1 MPITTFMISYFHKYT
16 CPIRFSEHK
25 IKYLIPA
32 ILAGLMFLAGSCE
45 DPPGLSGSKLLPG
58 SDYVTISSSLL
69 SVKSYTMYGDSI
81 ASSQPSVSYL
91 GTIYDPYFGTTTCE
105 FVSQLRLSSAWDE
118 GPFSVDSV
126 KLFLRLLTVKGDTI
140 DKHYLRMSEIADV
153 IYTDTKYYSS
163 QAVPLTGYS
172 IPDIELPVLNADT
185 VNYVRLNVGKAF
197 GSHLFRNPEMI
208 FHRSDT
214 ADFSTY
220 FRGLHFQ
227 LISPDDPIFLS
238 LSIAAPSSTYQNYF
252 EVYGKDKDS
261 TQRVMAFLLD
271 ALTTNASFN
280 LYRHD
285 HSTAEAGK
293 KIEHIND
300 LVYLDTMSYAQ
311 TFNGLYTKLVLTK
324 LDSIK
329 NAPDMQGIS
338 VNKARLKIP
347 VVYDNDIYR
356 RSTIPYIL
364 SLRYRATTGR
374 RHDVPEKGS
383 AFYNGTADTTSAQNT
398 DDVYTLNIATFIQQ
412 YLDDEAD
419 TIPSELEL
427 YLYPSSGN
435 NLIMRANGSYKP
447 IKFEFVYTRF

>member
-1 MPITTFMISYFHKYT
+1 MISYFHKYN
-16 CPIRFSEHK
+16 CPIRSSEHK
-25 IKYLIPA
+25 TKYLIPA

-45 DPPGLSGSKLLPG
+45 DPPGLLGGKLLPG

-126 KLFLRLLTVKGDTI
+126 KLFLQLLTVKGDTA
-140 DKHYLRMSEIADV
+140 DKHYLKMSEIADV
-153 IYTDTKYYSS
+153 IYNTDVIKDVMYYSS
-163 QAVPLTGYS
+163 QTVPLTGYA
-172 IPDIELPVLNADT
+172 IPDIELPALYADT
-185 VNYVRLNVGKAF
+185 VNYVSLNVGKAF
-197 GSHLFRNPEMI
+197 GTHLFRNPEML
-208 FHRSDT
+208 FHRSDA

-238 LSIAAPSSTYQNYF
+238 LSVKAPSSSYQNYF

-329 NAPDMQGIS
+329 NAPDMQGIA

-364 SLRYRATTGR
+364 YLRYLATTGK
-374 RHDVPEKGS
+374 RHDIPEKGT
-383 AFYNGTADTTSAQNT
+383 AYFNGTADTSAT
-398 DDVYTLNIATFIQQ
+398 LTADDVYTLNIATFVQD
-412 YLDDEAD
+412 YLNDEAD

-427 YLYPSSGN
+427 YLHPAIGN
-435 NLIMRANGSYKP
+435 NLIIRANGSYKP
-447 IKFEFVYTRF
+447 IKFEFVYTKF